1 MTENHLF
8 LLNNKNRVE
17 FKDALDIM
25 QFVDV
30 RDFKIHSEANRDTML
45 LK

>member
-30 RDFKIHSEANRDTML
+30 RDFKIFCYYQDFIR
-45 LK
+45 